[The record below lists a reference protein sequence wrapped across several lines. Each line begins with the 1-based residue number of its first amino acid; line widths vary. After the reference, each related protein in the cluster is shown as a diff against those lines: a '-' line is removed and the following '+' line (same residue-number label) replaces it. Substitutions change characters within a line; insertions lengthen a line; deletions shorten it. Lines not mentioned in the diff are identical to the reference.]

1 MRAPSAGTAI
11 MTNRLAP
18 LSDAELDELEA
29 FLMSDD
35 VPEDCMDIAM
45 LDGFL
50 TALIIGPNTLLP
62 SQWLPYIWGGDE
74 NEPMAFASDAEAER
88 VLNLIMRYYN
98 DRVYDLREEA
108 VEFEPLLYVRQDEAG
123 EVPVLDEWCVGFITA
138 IGMDAEGWRP
148 LLESDAEQDAVLL
161 APMLLYGTDEGQAE
175 LRSNP
180 ELAGRQ
186 RDFADGLGMC
196 VLGIRD
202 YWLPGRKRAATV
214 RRTSEKVGRNDPCP
228 CGSGLKYKKC
238 CGVADPLA

>member
-1 MRAPSAGTAI
+1 MSDE
-11 MTNRLAP
+11 LAS

-29 FLMSDD
+29 FLLSDD

-74 NEPMAFASDAEAER
+74 NEEMTFASGEQAER

-98 DRVYDLREEA
+98 DRVHDLREDA

-123 EVPVLDEWCVGFITA
+123 EVPVLDEWCVGFITG
-138 IGMDAEGWRP
+138 IGLDPEGWRP
-148 LLESDAEQDAVLL
+148 LIESDAEQDAVLL
-161 APMLLYGTDEGQAE
+161 APMLLFGTEDGQAE

-186 RDFADGLGMC
+186 SDFADGLGPC

-202 YWLPGRKRAATV
+202 FWLPGRKRAATV
-214 RRTSEKVGRNDPCP
+214 RRTSAKVGRNDPCP

-238 CGVADPLA
+238 CGMDDPLT